1 MAKKASS
8 NAITTWISLS
18 DARERVVRAYDGA
31 ERLAESQ
38 LVEWLGGLG
47 ERELRWSC
55 KLFEGPSA
63 SDLPARQRKATEGAV
78 WWVAPDVAYSDGDP
92 AFWRAALEI
101 NWGENWARE
110 QYVVN
115 GARAYGIKVVLEDLR
130 ALLPKD
136 SGEDGKATTIKKW
149 ITAEVRRMKQAGE
162 IPPTITKLGD
172 ELAQRMKKDR
182 TVKKP
187 VGAPH
192 ITNMLRIWRLWPVS

>member
-8 NAITTWISLS
+8 DATTTWILLS

-31 ERLAESQ
+31 ERLAERQ

-78 WWVAPDVAYSDGDP
+78 WWVAPDAYSDGDP

-110 QYVVN
+110 QYVVD
-115 GARAYGIKVVLEDLR
+115 GARAYGIKVVREDVL
-130 ALLPKD
+130 ALLPA
-136 SGEDGKATTIKKW
+136 EATATKKW
-149 ITAEVRRMKQAGE
+149 VTEEVRRMKQAGE